1 MAEQVLEGT
10 YETPQEVDRCTQEL
24 LQELRRPE
32 TVREKG
38 PIHAVVTPAEHT
50 QSWKRTKE
58 KSAEPSGPSVAE
70 VKAASQDEVLAGV
83 DTFMRNLP
91 RTKGFSPKGWQLT
104 TDVEILKKTGV
115 YEVEQMRTIQ
125 LMLAVFNVMTASCM

>member
-1 MAEQVLEGT
+1 MKTVCETQETMVKAFLKENDWRFSQTEPTPPMQPPLVNDLGHLAETKMAEQVLEGT

-50 QSWKRTKE
+50 QSWKRTK
-58 KSAEPSGPSVAE
+58 
-70 VKAASQDEVLAGV
+70 D
-83 DTFMRNLP
+83 
-91 RTKGFSPKGWQLT
+91 
-104 TDVEILKKTGV
+104 
-115 YEVEQMRTIQ
+115 
-125 LMLAVFNVMTASCM
+125 